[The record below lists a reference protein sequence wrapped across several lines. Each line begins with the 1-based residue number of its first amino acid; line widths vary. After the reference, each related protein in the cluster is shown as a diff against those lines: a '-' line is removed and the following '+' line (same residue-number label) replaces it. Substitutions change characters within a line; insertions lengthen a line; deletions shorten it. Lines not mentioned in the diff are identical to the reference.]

1 MGYTSQITD
10 LIRKLLKLP
19 QKAKRTDALLES
31 SRKVLINDEGYRE
44 TPYLDT
50 KGNYTIGVGYLI
62 GKSMTELRLTRPTI
76 MFMLTE
82 QVEICIKELIEI
94 FGSDDFYSWEMPR
107 QIALVSMIYTLGKR
121 KFLGFENM
129 ISAIKMEDWHDASDH
144 ALDSKWASDVD
155 PRNRVG
161 LGRDDRIAFMLREGE
176 FHEDYQI
183 N

>member
-1 MGYTSQITD
+1 MP
-10 LIRKLLKLP
+10 LE
-19 QKAKRTDALLES
+19 AKRTESLLES
-31 SRKVLINDEGYRE
+31 TRKVLINDEGYRE

-62 GKSMTELRLTRPTI
+62 GKSMADLKLTKPVI

-94 FGSDDFYSWEMPR
+94 FGSDDFHSWTEAR
-107 QIALVSMIYTLGKR
+107 QVALVSMIYNLGKR

-129 ISAIKMEDWHDASDH
+129 ISAIRVEDWHDASDH

-155 PRNRVG
+155 PRQREG
-161 LGRDDRIAFMLREGE
+161 QGRDDRIAFMLREGE